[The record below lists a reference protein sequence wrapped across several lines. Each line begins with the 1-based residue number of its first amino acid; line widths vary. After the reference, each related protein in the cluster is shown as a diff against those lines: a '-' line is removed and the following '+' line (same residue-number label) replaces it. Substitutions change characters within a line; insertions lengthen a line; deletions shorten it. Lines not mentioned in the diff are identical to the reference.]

1 MTGQLVSGKEILD
14 SDKGSDEFFVPIM
27 DKSSI
32 SEDRLFI
39 SIEGSSL
46 KPLLPEVRWG
56 SKVPFYFQI
65 VGYEPGKRQWILR

>member
-14 SDKGSDEFFVPIM
+14 SDKGSDEFFVQIM

-65 VGYEPGKRQWILR
+65 VDYEPEKRQWILR